1 MMSSGLVVGMLT
13 MTNIRPAAVA
23 GYFYPSEPVELVDQI
38 QSLLDG
44 AQAPLPSHQ
53 PKVLIVPHAGYIYS
67 GPVAATAYHALLPWA
82 DCIKRVVL
90 LGPSHRVS
98 LRGLALPDA
107 EAFSTP
113 LGIVPLDME
122 CCERLSR
129 LPQVNILD
137 ACHAAEHSLEVQLPF
152 LQSVLHQF
160 KLVPLLVGLASAQ
173 DVADVL
179 EFVWGEA
186 ETLIMVSSDL
196 SHYLP
201 YEQARQRDAHTLQ
214 CIVSA
219 SNRIGDQDACGC
231 SPIRG
236 LLLRVHELGLK
247 GELLDYRNS
256 GDTAGDKSRV
266 VGYAAVSF
274 TEGA

>member
-1 MMSSGLVVGMLT
+1 
-13 MTNIRPAAVA
+13 MTTIRPAAVA
-23 GYFYPSEPVELVDQI
+23 GYFYPSDPVELVDQV
-38 QSLLDG
+38 QSLLDEIQTG
-44 AQAPLPSHQ
+44 APSHP

-82 DCIKRVVL
+82 DRIRRVIL
-90 LGPSHRVS
+90 LGPSHHVA
-98 LRGLALPDA
+98 LRGLALPDV
-107 EAFSTP
+107 EAFATP
-113 LGIVPLDME
+113 LGKVPLDME
-122 CCERLSR
+122 CCARLSR
-129 LPQVNILD
+129 LPQVSTLD
-137 ACHAAEHSLEVQLPF
+137 GCHAVEHSLEVQLPF
-152 LQSVLHQF
+152 LQTVLHQF
-160 KLVPLLVGLASAQ
+160 KLVPLLVGLTSAR
-173 DVADVL
+173 DIADVL
-179 EFVWGEA
+179 EFVWGGA
-186 ETLIMVSSDL
+186 ETLIVVSTDL

-201 YEQARQRDAHTLQ
+201 YEQARQRDTHTLQ

-219 SNRIGDQDACGC
+219 NNGIGDQDACGC

-274 TEGA
+274 AEDA